1 LIEVRALIE
10 EHKKIKGL
18 VEQVKKTNIGKNDKP
33 QNLMRNQ
40 NQMMNKLQQMIKPQM
55 MAQLGGAP
63 NIMKYHKRNEYRFT
77 IRKFDES

>member
-1 LIEVRALIE
+1 MEVKVLLE

-40 NQMMNKLQQMIKPQM
+40 NQIINKLQQIIKPQM

-63 NIMKYHKRNEYRFT
+63 NIMNMMK
-77 IRKFDES
+77 